1 MGQLFIRKAINMTTQ
16 TTNPDNIEQR
26 NFKNKA
32 QRNAP
37 SATVFYF
44 LVHVKN
50 LKSSPFK
57 YSATIYPKKGENEST
72 AWERVMKVSA
82 IAYKNV
88 ELIEFKKMREK
99 INR

>member
-1 MGQLFIRKAINMTTQ
+1 MNNLATAVTYI
-16 TTNPDNIEQR
+16 DIESR

-37 SATVFYF
+37 NSTVFYF

-50 LKSSPFK
+50 LKSSPYK

-72 AWERVMKVSA
+72 AWERVKKVSS
-82 IAYKNV
+82 IAYVNV
-88 ELIEFKKMREK
+88 EKIEFTGMKE
-99 INR
+99 N

>member
-1 MGQLFIRKAINMTTQ
+1 MNNSSGTTS
-16 TTNPDNIEQR
+16 TDIESR

-50 LKSSPFK
+50 LKSSPYK

-72 AWERVMKVSA
+72 AWERVEKVSS
-82 IAYKNV
+82 IAYMNV
-88 ELIEFKKMREK
+88 EKIEFVKMQES
-99 INR
+99 

>member
-1 MGQLFIRKAINMTTQ
+1 MTTQ

-32 QRNAP
+32 QRTAP
-37 SATVFYF
+37 EATIFYF

-50 LKSSPFK
+50 LKSSPLK

-72 AWERVMKVSA
+72 AWERVRKVSA
-82 IAYKNV
+82 IAYVNV
-88 ELIEFKKMREK
+88 VGIEFLKMKEL
-99 INR
+99 